1 MISLAAWMTVSMSAL
16 SKLSTTKRPRCSAG
30 TSGAVLGAGGSV
42 GSASTCGG
50 GSAVS
55 GLGATEADGTGGSD
69 SCDGGGGG
77 GTVTAAD
84 GGAGR
89 RAGRPGVAHP
99 ARSVMRQTAAV
110 ARFTLLLR
118 LWRLLD
124 GFARRRQG
132 EAAPQAW
139 RETPAGRKE
148 SVDRRS
154 LRQGHRLL
162 RRHDPWRDQTGLWD
176 RLGRRRRRSGNAG
189 RRRLPR
195 SAGLPG
201 LCRWRGSRL
210 GRIAEPHVKVA
221 VGPGDHHVI
230 GGDLFQLF
238 PRDLVADAVARD
250 PLFQR
255 VLEGRD
261 RGGVPR
267 DPAPPGRRFPSQ

>member
-42 GSASTCGG
+42 GGASTRGG
-50 GSAVS
+50 CSAVS
-55 GLGATEADGTGGSD
+55 GLGPTEADGTGGSD
-69 SCDGGGGG
+69 SRDGGGGR

-132 EAAPQAW
+132 ETAPQAW
-139 RETPAGRKE
+139 RQTPAGGKE
-148 SVDRRS
+148 SVD
-154 LRQGHRLL
+154 LRAPRA
-162 RRHDPWRDQTGLWD
+162 RHP
-176 RLGRRRRRSGNAG
+176 
-189 RRRLPR
+189 P
-195 SAGLPG
+195 
-201 LCRWRGSRL
+201 
-210 GRIAEPHVKVA
+210 
-221 VGPGDHHVI
+221 
-230 GGDLFQLF
+230 
-238 PRDLVADAVARD
+238 ARD
-250 PLFQR
+250 PPPR
-255 VLEGRD
+255 RGYNRAGGR
-261 RGGVPR
+261 GVPR
-267 DPAPPGRRFPSQ
+267 SPRPPAPRCGSG

>member
-42 GSASTCGG
+42 GGASTRGG
-50 GSAVS
+50 CSAVS
-55 GLGATEADGTGGSD
+55 GLGPTEADGTGGSD
-69 SCDGGGGG
+69 ARDGGGGR

-132 EAAPQAW
+132 ETAPQAW
-139 RETPAGRKE
+139 RQTPAGRKE

-154 LRQGHRLL
+154 LRLRHRLL
-162 RRHDPWRDQTGLWD
+162 RHHDPWRDQTGLWD
-176 RLGRRRRRSGNAG
+176 GLGRGRRRCGNAG

-195 SAGLPG
+195 SAGLPR

-210 GRIAEPHVKVA
+210 GRIAEPHVDVA

-230 GGDLFQLF
+230 GGDLFQLA
-238 PRDLVADAVARD
+238 PGDRVADAVAPD
-250 PLFQR
+250 ALCQR
-255 VLEGRD
+255 ILEVRD
-261 RGGVPR
+261 RVGVAQDHALQVR
-267 DPAPPGRRFPSQ
+267 L

>member
-50 GSAVS
+50 CSAVS
-55 GLGATEADGTGGSD
+55 GLGPTEADGTGGSD
-69 SCDGGGGG
+69 SGDGGGGG

-99 ARSVMRQTAAV
+99 ARSVMRQIAAV
-110 ARFTLLLR
+110 TRFTLLLR

-124 GFARRRQG
+124 GFARR
-132 EAAPQAW
+132 
-139 RETPAGRKE
+139 
-148 SVDRRS
+148 
-154 LRQGHRLL
+154 RQGHRLL

-195 SAGLPG
+195 SAGLPR
-201 LCRWRGSRL
+201 LCG
-210 GRIAEPHVKVA
+210 
-221 VGPGDHHVI
+221 
-230 GGDLFQLF
+230 
-238 PRDLVADAVARD
+238 
-250 PLFQR
+250 
-255 VLEGRD
+255 
-261 RGGVPR
+261 
-267 DPAPPGRRFPSQ
+267 

>member
-42 GSASTCGG
+42 GGASTRGG
-50 GSAVS
+50 CSAVS
-55 GLGATEADGTGGSD
+55 GLGPTEADGTCGSD
-69 SCDGGGGG
+69 SRDGGGGR

-132 EAAPQAW
+132 ETAPQAW
-139 RETPAGRKE
+139 RQTPAGREE

-154 LRQGHRLL
+154 LR
-162 RRHDPWRDQTGLWD
+162 RRHPLLGGPEPWGGSKRAW
-176 RLGRRRRRSGNAG
+176 GRA
-189 RRRLPR
+189 
-195 SAGLPG
+195 
-201 LCRWRGSRL
+201 GSR
-210 GRIAEPHVKVA
+210 
-221 VGPGDHHVI
+221 
-230 GGDLFQLF
+230 
-238 PRDLVADAVARD
+238 
-250 PLFQR
+250 
-255 VLEGRD
+255 
-261 RGGVPR
+261 
-267 DPAPPGRRFPSQ
+267 PPG

>member
-30 TSGAVLGAGGSV
+30 TSGAVRGAGGSV
-42 GSASTCGG
+42 GTASTCGG
-50 GSAVS
+50 CSAVS
-55 GLGATEADGTGGSD
+55 GLGPTEADGTGGSD
-69 SCDGGGGG
+69 SGDGGG
-77 GTVTAAD
+77 GTVTPAD

-99 ARSVMRQTAAV
+99 PRSVMRQTAAV
-110 ARFTLLLR
+110 ARFTLLR
-118 LWRLLD
+118 RRWRLLD

-132 EAAPQAW
+132 ETAPQAR

-154 LRQGHRLL
+154 LRLRHRLL

-176 RLGRRRRRSGNAG
+176 GLGRGRRRSGNAG
-189 RRRLPR
+189 RRRLPW
-195 SAGLPG
+195 SAGLPR

-210 GRIAEPHVKVA
+210 GRITEPHVDVA

-230 GGDLFQLF
+230 GGDLFQLS
-238 PRDLVADAVARD
+238 PGDRVADAVARD
-250 PLFQR
+250 ALCQR
-255 VLEGRD
+255 ILEVRD
-261 RGGVPR
+261 RVGVAQDHALQVR
-267 DPAPPGRRFPSQ
+267 L

>member
-42 GSASTCGG
+42 GGASTCGG

-55 GLGATEADGTGGSD
+55 GLGPTEADGTGGSD
-69 SCDGGGGG
+69 SGDGGGGG

-118 LWRLLD
+118 RWRLLD
-124 GFARRRQG
+124 GFARWRQG
-132 EAAPQAW
+132 ETAPQAW

-154 LRQGHRLL
+154 LRLRHRLL
-162 RRHDPWRDQTGLWD
+162 RRHDPWRDQTGLCD
-176 RLGRRRRRSGNAG
+176 GPGRGRGRAGEAG
-189 RRRLPR
+189 RRRLAAGRAEDAPAGDDVVRARGQPR
-195 SAGLPG
+195 RLGGADDGAV
-201 LCRWRGSRL
+201 RWRRRARARGSR
-210 GRIAEPHVKVA
+210 
-221 VGPGDHHVI
+221 
-230 GGDLFQLF
+230 
-238 PRDLVADAVARD
+238 
-250 PLFQR
+250 
-255 VLEGRD
+255 
-261 RGGVPR
+261 
-267 DPAPPGRRFPSQ
+267 GRRPDELLHDEGEVEEAHADEQDVEDEQSLGH

>member
-30 TSGAVLGAGGSV
+30 TSGAVRGAGGSV
-42 GSASTCGG
+42 GTASTCGG
-50 GSAVS
+50 CSAVS
-55 GLGATEADGTGGSD
+55 GLGPTEADGTGGSD
-69 SCDGGGGG
+69 SGDGGGGG

-118 LWRLLD
+118 RWRLLD
-124 GFARRRQG
+124 GFARWRQG
-132 EAAPQAW
+132 ETAPQAW

-154 LRQGHRLL
+154 LRLRHRLL

-176 RLGRRRRRSGNAG
+176 GLGRGRWGLGNGGQPRRLGGADDGAVRWRRRARARG
-189 RRRLPR
+189 RR
-195 SAGLPG
+195 
-201 LCRWRGSRL
+201 
-210 GRIAEPHVKVA
+210 
-221 VGPGDHHVI
+221 
-230 GGDLFQLF
+230 
-238 PRDLVADAVARD
+238 
-250 PLFQR
+250 
-255 VLEGRD
+255 
-261 RGGVPR
+261 
-267 DPAPPGRRFPSQ
+267 GRRPDELLHDEGEAEEAHADEQDVEDEQSLGH

>member
-55 GLGATEADGTGGSD
+55 GLGPTEADGTGGSD

-99 ARSVMRQTAAV
+99 ARSVMRQIAAV
-110 ARFTLLLR
+110 TRFTLLLR
-118 LWRLLD
+118 LGRVLG

-132 EAAPQAW
+132 ETAPQAW
-139 RETPAGRKE
+139 RGTPGGGEGA
-148 SVDRRS
+148 V
-154 LRQGHRLL
+154 
-162 RRHDPWRDQTGLWD
+162 
-176 RLGRRRRRSGNAG
+176 GRRVPRG
-189 RRRLPR
+189 RRPVAGGPR
-195 SAGLPG
+195 PRPG
-201 LCRWRGSRL
+201 
-210 GRIAEPHVKVA
+210 AHE
-221 VGPGDHHVI
+221 
-230 GGDLFQLF
+230 
-238 PRDLVADAVARD
+238 
-250 PLFQR
+250 
-255 VLEGRD
+255 
-261 RGGVPR
+261 
-267 DPAPPGRRFPSQ
+267 